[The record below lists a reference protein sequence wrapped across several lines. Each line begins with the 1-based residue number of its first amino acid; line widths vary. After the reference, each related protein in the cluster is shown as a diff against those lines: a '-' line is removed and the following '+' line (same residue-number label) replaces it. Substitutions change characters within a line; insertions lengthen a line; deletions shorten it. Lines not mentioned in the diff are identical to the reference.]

1 MSQLD
6 EKDKWHKGY
15 CMVNIH
21 QSTIQNADTRGSAMN
36 PQRRTRRGMR
46 QHTCAGFTLVELLV
60 VIAIIAILIA
70 LLLPA
75 VQAAR
80 EAARRT
86 QCANHMKQLGLAIH
100 NFHSSHNA
108 FPPATTGNVYTRG
121 QNRLGFFYYILPYL
135 EQLNLYEQFDPTLP
149 GDVGVNQAAARD
161 PGASL
166 SVYLCPARR
175 SGVHQSREAVR
186 GGDSALGAPSD
197 YSILS
202 YVIEDQGEDWSY
214 LGYDTIHLQRQA
226 IKPAKELGSIGEI
239 QHVSRFS
246 SVADGLSQTAVMCE
260 KHIHEL
266 GLNLCCGHGVARNA
280 GDGAGFSRDG
290 NTYYL
295 HGNYFRE
302 NIMNSSARFRIASGP
317 ADGFD
322 ESWNDFDRGGLHAGA
337 PTIGSWHTN
346 VVQILFGDGSV
357 HAFDQVTPVGLI
369 EQLTIIDDG
378 TVIDGLP

>member
-1 MSQLD
+1 
-6 EKDKWHKGY
+6 
-15 CMVNIH
+15 MVRTYNDRNGVERQCDSSLKH
-21 QSTIQNADTRGSAMN
+21 
-36 PQRRTRRGMR
+36 RRLVSRSVGQPSRL
-46 QHTCAGFTLVELLV
+46 GFTLVELLV

-100 NFHSSHNA
+100 NFHNAHNA
-108 FPPATTGNVYTRG
+108 FPPATTGNASTRG

-135 EQLNLYEQFDPTLP
+135 EQQNLYEQFDPTLP
-149 GDVGVNQAAARD
+149 GDVGANLAAALE

-175 SGVHQSREAVR
+175 SPVHLSRPAMP
-186 GGDSALGAPSD
+186 GGDSSPGATSD

-202 YVIEDQGEDWSY
+202 YVIEDHGEDWSY
-214 LGYDTIHLQRQA
+214 LGYDIIHLQRQA
-226 IKPAKELGSIGEI
+226 IKPAKQLSSIGEI

-246 SVADGLSQTAVMCE
+246 SVQDGLSQTAVMCE

-266 GLNLCCGHGVARNA
+266 GLDLCCGHGVAQNA
-280 GDGAGFSRDG
+280 NDGAGFSRDG
-290 NTYYL
+290 NTFYL

-302 NIMNSSARFRIASGP
+302 NTTNSSARFRIASGP
-317 ADGFD
+317 ADGFG
-322 ESWNDFDRGGLHAGA
+322 ETWNDFDRGGLLAGA

-378 TVIDGLP
+378 TVIEGLP